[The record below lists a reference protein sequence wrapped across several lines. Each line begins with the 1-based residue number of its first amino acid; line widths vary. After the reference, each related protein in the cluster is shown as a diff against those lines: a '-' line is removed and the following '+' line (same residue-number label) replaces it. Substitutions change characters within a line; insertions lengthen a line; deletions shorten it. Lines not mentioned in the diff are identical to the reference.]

1 MFENRILRRIFGP
14 KRDEVTGE
22 RRKLHSEEIQN
33 LYLSPDIIRQI
44 KSRRMRWVKNVARMG
59 EERKVYKFLVR
70 KPEGKRR
77 LVRPSS
83 RREDGIRMDLY
94 DIGWGVE

>member
-44 KSRRMRWVKNVARMG
+44 KSRRMR
-59 EERKVYKFLVR
+59 
-70 KPEGKRR
+70 
-77 LVRPSS
+77 
-83 RREDGIRMDLY
+83 
-94 DIGWGVE
+94 